1 MDDDVRWRNLLSWLE
16 DHGRDKGE
24 SSLHVQRRQIY
35 EGTNYY
41 GLFTTKTVLPSTK
54 LFNIPKT
61 ALMNIKTLSSH
72 YGSAMKSLSAT
83 QLISLHLL
91 LHRPRPDEDSLE
103 PLFGPYISTLPRNFD
118 YHPLSWI
125 SKSINTELLELLPP
139 STKQAL
145 HDLSSKFQNDLAT
158 VSLFVRDH
166 PQLLEPTPK
175 RSSASLEWD
184 ESLKDDYLW
193 AWLNVNTRCVYYQ
206 VKNPSSHP
214 DNITLCPILDFANHS
229 SHLPCMESPFSSKPN
244 LRPDLYRDFSLISP
258 SQTSVDTDTELYL
271 KYGAHCNRVLFVEYG
286 FVLPIDSIPETHRA
300 LEVNVD
306 DIVDAFLVDKG
317 ETGSWLKEILTSENY
332 WRYIPHVFDLFVQID
347 ELSFAFRD
355 WTMHYA
361 SGSVFP
367 SYRLVTALRLL
378 AIFPSGS
385 LLPTASSEDLLRPW
399 KDVVLGKRETLA
411 NKYEDIFRSI
421 LRDVCT
427 TVIERATKA
436 LQRCKL
442 KEQESIMVLWLE
454 ERYVAERMLDLIESG
469 EVL

>member
-1 MDDDVRWRNLLSWLE
+1 MDDDVRWRNLLSWLK
-16 DHGRDKGE
+16 DHGMDTGE
-24 SSLHVQRRQIY
+24 CSLHVQRRQIC

-41 GLFTTKTVLPSTK
+41 GLFTTKRVFPSTN

-72 YGSAMKSLSAT
+72 YGSAVKALSAT

-125 SKSINTELLELLPP
+125 TKSINTELLELLPP

-166 PQLLEPTPK
+166 CQLLEATPK
-175 RSSASLEWD
+175 RSSASLEWE

-229 SHLPCMESPFSSKPN
+229 SHLPCMESPFSGKPN
-244 LRPDLYRDFSLISP
+244 LRPDLYRDFPLISP

-306 DIVDAFLVDKG
+306 DIVDALLVDKG
-317 ETGSWLKEILTSENY
+317 ETGSWLKEILTLENY
-332 WRYIPHVFDLFVQID
+332 W
-347 ELSFAFRD
+347 RD

-361 SGSVFP
+361 SGYAFA

-378 AIFPSGS
+378 AMFPSGS
-385 LLPTASSEDLLRPW
+385 LPTASEDLLRPW
-399 KDVVLGKRETLA
+399 KDVVLGNREKLA
-411 NKYEDIFRSI
+411 NNYEDIFRSI
-421 LRDVCT
+421 LRDSCT
-427 TVIERATKA
+427 TILERATKA
-436 LQRCKL
+436 LQHCKL
-442 KEQESIMVLWLE
+442 NEQESIRILWKE
-454 ERYVAERMLDLIESG
+454 ERYVAERMLDLIEGG

>member
-16 DHGRDKGE
+16 DHGMDTGE
-24 SSLHVQRRQIY
+24 RSLHVQRRQIY
-35 EGTNYY
+35 EGRCTNYY

-83 QLISLHLL
+83 QLIFLHLL

-125 SKSINTELLELLPP
+125 TKSINTELLELLPP

-158 VSLFVRDH
+158 V
-166 PQLLEPTPK
+166 
-175 RSSASLEWD
+175 SASLEWD

-229 SHLPCMESPFSSKPN
+229 SHLPCMESPFSGKPN
-244 LRPDLYRDFSLISP
+244 LRPDLFRDFSLISP

-271 KYGAHCNRVLFVEYG
+271 EYGAHCNRVLFVEYG

-317 ETGSWLKEILTSENY
+317 ETGSWLKEILTLENY
-332 WRYIPHVFDLFVQID
+332 W
-347 ELSFAFRD
+347 RD